1 MQDHKS
7 PLFFLEENQWQPPAI
22 SQCMKARID
31 YVKNP
36 DKTEDGTL
44 ISSYECTPESA
55 DHEFVLARNEYL
67 SLVGKQNPNEV
78 IAYQLRQSFKPG
90 EVTAEEANQ
99 IGYELASRLLGGD
112 HAFLVATHTDKK
124 HIHNHIVFCATS
136 LDCTH
141 KFRNRWNSSRLVAE
155 ISDELCRE
163 HYLSVI
169 ENPQNKTV
177 SYDKWQ
183 GDQKEL
189 TQRDSLRMI
198 VDAALRLQPDGFDA
212 LMQLMEEAGCLIKQ
226 GAHISIRPPEG
237 KRYIRLDSLGAEY
250 SEASLRQ
257 SLDGKHIH
265 IPKVP
270 RRDYTPSQ
278 VKRLI
283 DIEAKLRTGK
293 GKGYIV
299 WAERNNIDAKAQSI
313 IYLKEHKI
321 SSLGE
326 LEAQIMVLRSERN
339 ALHASI
345 REKQNRMKEINQQ
358 RQAIRDYRRTKDV
371 YTQYKDSGWSV
382 KFYNEHRD
390 EIEAHR
396 KAQAV
401 YTAVEGKLPTLK
413 ELSAEYD
420 ALRELKKKDEFALE
434 ELKPQL
440 ATLNHIKYNCDILM
454 RDVLPEEK
462 YHTRSERED
471 R

>member
-1 MQDHKS
+1 MATTRIIPMHINKGKT
-7 PLFFLEENQWQPPAI
+7 I

-55 DHEFVLARNEYL
+55 DHEFVLARNEYM

-163 HYLSVI
+163 HHLSVI

-401 YTAVEGKLPTLK
+401 YTAAEGKLPTLK

-440 ATLNHIKYNCDILM
+440 ATLNQIKYNCDILM

>member
-1 MQDHKS
+1 MATTRIIPMHINKGKT
-7 PLFFLEENQWQPPAI
+7 I

-55 DHEFVLARNEYL
+55 DHEFVLARNEYM

-99 IGYELASRLLGGD
+99 IGYELASRLQGGD

-163 HYLSVI
+163 HHLSVI

-198 VDAALRLQPDGFDA
+198 IDAALRLQPDGFDA

-237 KRYIRLDSLGAEY
+237 KRYIRLDRLGAEY

-293 GKGYIV
+293 GKGYMV

-313 IYLKEHKI
+313 IYLKEHQI
-321 SSLGE
+321 SSLDE
-326 LEAQIMVLRSERN
+326 LEAQIMVFRSERN

-345 REKQNRMKEINQQ
+345 REKQNRIKEINQQ
-358 RQAIRDYRRTKDV
+358 RQAIRNYRRTKEI

-401 YTAVEGKLPTLK
+401 YTAAEGKLPTMK

-420 ALRELKKKDEFALE
+420 LLREHKKKDELALE

-440 ATLNHIKYNCDILM
+440 TTLNHIKYNCDILM

-462 YHTRSERED
+462 YHSRSERED

>member
-1 MQDHKS
+1 MATTRIIPMHINKGKT
-7 PLFFLEENQWQPPAI
+7 I

-55 DHEFVLARNEYL
+55 DHEFVLARNEYM

-112 HAFLVATHTDKK
+112 HAFLVANKK

-136 LDCTH
+136 LDYTH

-163 HYLSVI
+163 HHLSVI

-177 SYDKWQ
+177 SYDKWH

-198 VDAALRLQPDGFDA
+198 IDAALRLQPDGFDA

-237 KRYIRLDSLGAEY
+237 KRYIRLDRLGAEY

-401 YTAVEGKLPTLK
+401 YTAAEGKLPTLK

-440 ATLNHIKYNCDILM
+440 TTLNHIKYNCDILM
-454 RDVLPEEK
+454 KDVLPEEK

>member
-1 MQDHKS
+1 MATTRIIPMHINKGKT
-7 PLFFLEENQWQPPAI
+7 I

-55 DHEFVLARNEYL
+55 DHEFVLARNEYM

-99 IGYELASRLLGGD
+99 IGYQLASRLLGGD

-198 VDAALRLQPDGFDA
+198 IDAALRLQPDGFDA

-293 GKGYIV
+293 GKGYMV

-440 ATLNHIKYNCDILM
+440 TTLNHIKYNCDILM

-462 YHTRSERED
+462 YHTRSEREE

>member
-1 MQDHKS
+1 MATTRIIPMHINKGKT
-7 PLFFLEENQWQPPAI
+7 I

-55 DHEFVLARNEYL
+55 DHEFVLARNEYM

-163 HYLSVI
+163 HHLSVI

-198 VDAALRLQPDGFDA
+198 IDAALRVQPDCFDA

-283 DIEAKLRTGK
+283 DIEAKLRMGK

-313 IYLKEHKI
+313 IYLKEHQI
-321 SSLGE
+321 SSLDE
-326 LEAQIMVLRSERN
+326 LEAQIMVFRSERN

-358 RQAIRDYRRTKDV
+358 RQAIRDYRRTKEI

-401 YTAVEGKLPTLK
+401 YTAAEGKLPTLK

-440 ATLNHIKYNCDILM
+440 TTLNHIKYNCDILM

>member
-1 MQDHKS
+1 MATTRIIPMHINKGKT
-7 PLFFLEENQWQPPAI
+7 I

-55 DHEFVLARNEYL
+55 DHEFVLARNEYM

-90 EVTAEEANQ
+90 EVKAEEANQ
-99 IGYELASRLLGGD
+99 IGYKLASRLLGGD

-124 HIHNHIVFCATS
+124 HVHNHIVFCATS

-163 HYLSVI
+163 HHLSVI

-198 VDAALRLQPDGFDA
+198 IDAALRLQPDGFDA

-257 SLDGKHIH
+257 SLEGKHVH

-283 DIEAKLRTGK
+283 DIEAKLRMGK
-293 GKGYIV
+293 GKGYRV

-313 IYLKEHKI
+313 IYLKEHQI
-321 SSLGE
+321 SSLDE

-358 RQAIRDYRRTKDV
+358 RQAIRDYRRTKEF

-401 YTAVEGKLPTLK
+401 YTAAEGKLPTLK

-420 ALRELKKKDEFALE
+420 SLREHKTKDELALE

-440 ATLNHIKYNCDILM
+440 TTLNHIKYNCDILM

-462 YHTRSERED
+462 YHTRSEREE

>member
-1 MQDHKS
+1 MATTRIIPMHINKGKT
-7 PLFFLEENQWQPPAI
+7 I

-55 DHEFVLARNEYL
+55 DHEFVLARNEYM
-67 SLVGKQNPNEV
+67 SLVGKHNSNEV

-163 HYLSVI
+163 HHLSVI

-293 GKGYIV
+293 GKGKGYIV

-401 YTAVEGKLPTLK
+401 YTAAEGKLPTLK

-420 ALRELKKKDEFALE
+420 ALREHKKKDELALE

-462 YHTRSERED
+462 YHTRSEREN

>member
-1 MQDHKS
+1 MATTRIIPMHINKGKT
-7 PLFFLEENQWQPPAI
+7 I

-55 DHEFVLARNEYL
+55 DHEFVLARNEYM
-67 SLVGKQNPNEV
+67 SLVGKQNSNEV

-99 IGYELASRLLGGD
+99 IGYELASRLLGSD

-163 HYLSVI
+163 HHLSVI

-198 VDAALRLQPDGFDA
+198 IDAALRLQPDGFDA

-401 YTAVEGKLPTLK
+401 YTAAEGKLPTLK

-440 ATLNHIKYNCDILM
+440 TTLNHIKYNCDILM

>member
-1 MQDHKS
+1 MATTRIIPMHINKGKT
-7 PLFFLEENQWQPPAI
+7 I

-55 DHEFVLARNEYL
+55 DHEFVLARNEYM

-99 IGYELASRLLGGD
+99 IGYQLASRLLGGD

-124 HIHNHIVFCATS
+124 HVHNHIVFCATS

-283 DIEAKLRTGK
+283 DIEAKLRSGK
-293 GKGYIV
+293 GKGYMV

-313 IYLKEHKI
+313 IYLKEHQI
-321 SSLGE
+321 SSLDE
-326 LEAQIMVLRSERN
+326 LEAQIMVFRSERN

-401 YTAVEGKLPTLK
+401 YTAAEGKLPTLK

-440 ATLNHIKYNCDILM
+440 TTLNHIKYNCDILM